1 MAIILVALKLEQE
14 VEPLPLEAESPSWNK
29 FRRID
34 FIGSVS
40 LALTIIGFLLVV
52 DLGGQKIPW
61 DHPAIWTI
69 LASSVVMGLLFLL
82 IEGYVAREPIF
93 PLRLLV
99 HRDVV
104 TAYILLAL
112 QLAAQFGVQLLL
124 THGWRFS
131 EG

>member
-1 MAIILVALKLEQE
+1 M
-14 VEPLPLEAESPSWNK
+14 
-29 FRRID
+29 
-34 FIGSVS
+34 GSVS

-61 DHPAIWTI
+61 DHRAIWII

-112 QLAAQFGVQLLL
+112 QHTAQLGVQLLL
-124 THGWRFS
+124 AHGWCFS

>member
-1 MAIILVALKLEQE
+1 M
-14 VEPLPLEAESPSWNK
+14 
-29 FRRID
+29 
-34 FIGSVS
+34 GSVS
-40 LALTIIGFLLVV
+40 LALTIIGFLLVL

-61 DHPAIWTI
+61 DHPAIWII
-69 LASSVVMGLLFLL
+69 LASSAAMGLLFLL

-104 TAYILLAL
+104 TAYILLAI
-112 QLAAQFGVQLLL
+112 QVAAQFGVELLL
-124 THGWRFS
+124 THGWCFS